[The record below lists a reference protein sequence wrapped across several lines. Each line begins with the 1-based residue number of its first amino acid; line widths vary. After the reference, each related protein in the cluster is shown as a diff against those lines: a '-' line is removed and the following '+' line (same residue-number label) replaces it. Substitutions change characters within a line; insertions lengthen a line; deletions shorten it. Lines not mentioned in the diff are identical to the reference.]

1 MNPGNAIEVRNMYK
15 SFKISTDRAG
25 TLKDLLVIR
34 GRKKAKRLEVL
45 NDVSLDIKK
54 GETVALIG
62 TNGSGK
68 STLLKLMTRIIYPN
82 SGTIET
88 DGKVTSLL
96 ELGAGFHQDFT
107 GRENIYFN
115 AAVFGLTEKEI
126 NDRLDDI
133 IAFSELEE
141 FIDEPVRTYSSG
153 MYMRLAFS
161 VAINVEADIL
171 LIAEILA
178 VGDKH
183 FQEKCYAKLYELK
196 DQGKTIVFVSHDLEV
211 VSELCTRAVWIYKS
225 HIRMDGKPDEVIA
238 AYRKQIAED
247 HKVQKAEEKAKGV
260 KHEGELFID
269 LPQEGDLVDIDGD
282 VVLRGW
288 KVSDSFENKIE
299 VYLGD
304 RLIETEPE
312 RRQDVF
318 NVKFEKYG
326 QFIDVNTVGW
336 TKTLK
341 VRDFEDQISKM
352 GTLTLRVI
360 LKDANDFVISEKA
373 VTFMV
378 SSEEDA

>member
-171 LIAEILA
+171 LIDEILA
-178 VGDKH
+178 VGDQH

-336 TKTLK
+336 TKALK
-341 VRDFEDQISKM
+341 VRVFEDQISKV

>member
-171 LIAEILA
+171 LIDEILA
-178 VGDKH
+178 VGDQH

-352 GTLTLRVI
+352 GTMTLRVI

>member
-171 LIAEILA
+171 LIDEILA
-178 VGDKH
+178 VGDQH

-326 QFIDVNTVGW
+326 QFIDVNTVGR